1 MVAEGV
7 VRGGRFG
14 GKAREA
20 RRLSPSCPPY
30 GWWLRAQVS
39 RDAPPPLP
47 GGYKLGEKV
56 FFTGASETAP
66 SGHKWVHGQQGE
78 VMGPANCEATKGK
91 GVSVRFPGN
100 MGNVNCYLATVR
112 RLSTA
117 PLPLPA
123 RLRPTHATLPTHRAP
138 ALPPSTWLC
147 PAEPTPVASRRGPA
161 PRVRGGPA
169 WCAAAAAAPERG
181 QAKPHPLWLLVD
193 VRR

>member
-1 MVAEGV
+1 M
-7 VRGGRFG
+7 
-14 GKAREA
+14 
-20 RRLSPSCPPY
+20 
-30 GWWLRAQVS
+30 S

-47 GGYKLGEKV
+47 GGYKVGEKV
-56 FFTGASETAP
+56 FYTGRSETLP
-66 SGHKWVHGQQGE
+66 SGDKVVHGQQGE
-78 VMGPANCEATKGK
+78 VMGPATSVALKGK
-91 GVSVRFPGN
+91 GVCVLFPGN
-100 MGNVNCYLATVR
+100 MGNVDCYLTQVR
-112 RLSTA
+112 RLRAASATT
-117 PLPLPA
+117 L

-147 PAEPTPVASRRGPA
+147 PADPTPVASHRGPA